1 MTASNKPDTY
11 PDNCITERKTP
22 QGYWWRYQHPRD
34 QPKIEIETA
43 ICVAFQLA
51 DAKARQSGKT
61 YLVASTLAWPSRF
74 CRVSSRIPASHIR
87 VACVWRSACGVTQG
101 ARKPARSHARA
112 NRRTKAA

>member
-11 PDNCITERKTP
+11 PDNCITERNTP

-34 QPKIEIETA
+34 QPKVEIETA

-61 YLVASTLAWPSRF
+61 YLVASTPQPSPAVYVFACDHPDARNPGINIMFEQTPTGERF
-74 CRVSSRIPASHIR
+74 RHTGI
-87 VACVWRSACGVTQG
+87 RSAT
-101 ARKPARSHARA
+101 RH
-112 NRRTKAA
+112 